1 MSTERRGPAVDVAG
15 IGFGPSNLSLAI
27 ALHERAGLSARFF
40 ERQPE
45 FGWHRGMLL
54 EDATMQVSF
63 LKDLVTM
70 RDPASDFSF
79 VAYLTERGRLAD
91 FINRKTLFPLRI
103 EFHDYLSWAAA
114 RVDELVDYGSEVVDV
129 RPVEEAGELR
139 AFDVVARVAGGDTV
153 VTRAA
158 TVVLGCGLTP
168 VVPAGVTCSDRVWHT
183 SELLGRV
190 AEVEASGVAPRRF
203 AVVGAG
209 QSAAEA
215 VDHLY
220 RRFPDAEVCSVF
232 SRFGYS
238 PADDSPFANRVFD
251 PDAVDEF
258 HGAPE
263 SAKRAILDYHRN
275 TNYSVVDGELIGSLY
290 DAHYAELVE
299 GRERLRIMNVSRVTE
314 QLEVPGAVRLHVES
328 ATTLE
333 SEVLECDAVVYA
345 TGYRPT
351 DPLALLGSAAG
362 LVAVEDDLPVVE
374 RDHRLRLRVPS
385 DRASVFL
392 QGADEHAFGL
402 TSTLLSTVAV
412 RAGEIAGAITGA
424 TDAVGARA

>member
-1 MSTERRGPAVDVAG
+1 MSASERRADAVDVAG
-15 IGFGPSNLSLAI
+15 IGFGPSTLALAR
-27 ALHERAGLSARFF
+27 ALHEQPGTRARFF
-40 ERQPE
+40 ERQAE

-54 EDATMQVSF
+54 DDATMQVSF

-79 VAYLTERGRLAD
+79 VSYLTDRGRLAD

-103 EFHDYLSWAAA
+103 EFHDYLEWAAV
-114 RVDELVDYGSEVVDV
+114 RVDDLVRYG
-129 RPVEEAGELR
+129 A
-139 AFDVVARVAGGDTV
+139 DVVARRPDGGTT
-153 VTRAA
+153 VTRAR
-158 TVVLGCGLTP
+158 TVVVGCGLTP
-168 VVPAGVTCSDRVWHT
+168 VVPAGVETSSRIWHT

-190 AEVEASGVAPRRF
+190 DELAASDRTPRRF